1 MCLEAASQCALAA
14 ASLRASN
21 AVIAA
26 FPAVG
31 RGEGPENEVG
41 SVNIEPN
48 YANELRKR
56 LSCRVGGLIGG
67 PSLQG
72 TPPPPPPAPRIAL
85 AATAATWDWD
95 GAWVTPNPS

>member
-1 MCLEAASQCALAA
+1 MRITVTAALAAVVSCVGVQPGSQLGPGRLPAAGMGETVVGPQGCVCLEAASQCALAA

-31 RGEGPENEVG
+31 RGDGPENEVG

-48 YANELRKR
+48 YAN
-56 LSCRVGGLIGG
+56 
-67 PSLQG
+67 
-72 TPPPPPPAPRIAL
+72 
-85 AATAATWDWD
+85 
-95 GAWVTPNPS
+95 